1 MTVRGEK
8 PNVNWQNKNLKN
20 ANDDCSN
27 IETYSRLVLFVIGG
41 DIIHLRAKTT
51 LLQRLGA

>member
-27 IETYSRLVLFVIGG
+27 IETYSRLILFVIGG
-41 DIIHLRAKTT
+41 DIIH
-51 LLQRLGA
+51 

>member
-20 ANDDCSN
+20 AKDGCSN
-27 IETYSRLVLFVIGG
+27 IETYSRLILFVIDG
-41 DIIHLRAKTT
+41 DIIY
-51 LLQRLGA
+51 